1 PSTACQPMASP
12 DRVPLS
18 GPRSS
23 GSSDR
28 AWFRGRSPTASDPRR
43 SRAET
48 SWSWSNLH
56 GVGPRELRL
65 AGGTCHGF
73 GLVDNRRRAHPAPA
87 GGAVMVTAVRGIVR
101 PAPMGEIG
109 SSGLALIG
117 QDNWPVRRPNG
128 PASQATRATDVHGA
142 RFHLIATRGDD
153 LGMRRSPHGRLE
165 LVKPL

>member
-1 PSTACQPMASP
+1 MASP

-87 GGAVMVTAVRGIVR
+87 GGLLVR
-101 PAPMGEIG
+101 PIAGRIAPNLHGVGPRELRLAG
-109 SSGLALIG
+109 GTCHGFGLV
-117 QDNWPVRRPNG
+117 DN
-128 PASQATRATDVHGA
+128 
-142 RFHLIATRGDD
+142 
-153 LGMRRSPHGRLE
+153 
-165 LVKPL
+165 